1 MIIVLKQHAPAEKV
15 EAFCKELNG
24 MGYEINDSVGSDT
37 HILGLI
43 GDTKALA
50 ESWVLANPVVETCR
64 RVSEPYKKA
73 NRKFHPDDTIVDVG
87 GHKMGGGYF
96 AVMSGPCSVESKEQI
111 TYVAQRVQA
120 AADVLAGSMDHSRV
134 LLLAERAHI
143 TDGRYAHFRVA
154 ADAADSAALLIYAEE
169 ERDFCIGLRVL
180 QQRDSLFAVFK
191 ILRKIY
197 DAADRILLQR
207 FFRRLACYGSSIDV
221 RDGLRRYKEQLPKLF
236 VVRHGIQQ
244 RLRCLS
250 GSRDCHVIWY
260 LRMILIFRILLR
272 LLVWIFRLR
281 GFGLSGKITL
291 IGFFTFRFYGRWLGG
306 KHAVCLDCL
315 GLGRLLLFRER
326 FPQKHADTGQ
336 QRNAEQNNKY
346 GG

>member
-24 MGYEINDSVGSDT
+24 MGYQTNDSVGSDT

-120 AADVLAGSMDHSRV
+120 AGASILRGGAFKPRTSPYSFQGLRAEGLELLQEARKVTGQPIVTELMNNEHIPLFLDAKVDMIQIGARNMQNFELLKAVGKLNVPVLLKRGLSSTLEELVMSAEYIMAEGNENVILCERGIRTFETSMRNTLDLAGVVMLHKMTHLPVVVDPSHACGHAWMV
-134 LLLAERAHI
+134 PELAKA
-143 TDGRYAHFRVA
+143 AVA
-154 ADAADSAALLIYAEE
+154 AGA
-169 ERDFCIGLRVL
+169 
-180 QQRDSLFAVFK
+180 
-191 ILRKIY
+191 
-197 DAADRILLQR
+197 
-207 FFRRLACYGSSIDV
+207 
-221 RDGLRRYKEQLPKLF
+221 DGLMIEVHNNPAKAKCDGAQSLTPDQFDELMQFIGKEVEF
-236 VVRHGIQQ
+236 
-244 RLRCLS
+244 
-250 GSRDCHVIWY
+250 
-260 LRMILIFRILLR
+260 
-272 LLVWIFRLR
+272 
-281 GFGLSGKITL
+281 FGK
-291 IGFFTFRFYGRWLGG
+291 
-306 KHAVCLDCL
+306 KM
-315 GLGRLLLFRER
+315 
-326 FPQKHADTGQ
+326 
-336 QRNAEQNNKY
+336 N
-346 GG
+346 